1 MLLLF
6 CQTLWLCCCK
16 PFLHFSCILLMN
28 QVSLTVI
35 SAANVLLC
43 MIHCLQCQSQ
53 HDLLILQQC
62 QCQSDHFLKLVTANL
77 CVSEC
82 DELKHKLNTV
92 NTALLQMS
100 VLNQIAAALEEIYNA
115 MHMTVYLSALCL
127 CFKSYFYAFLI
138 YLCYSA
144 SLLYLDCG

>member
-6 CQTLWLCCCK
+6 CQTLWLCHCK
-16 PFLHFSCILLMN
+16 LFLHFSCVLLTN
-28 QVSLTVI
+28 QVSFTII
-35 SAANVLLC
+35 SAVNVLLC
-43 MIHCLQCQSQ
+43 MIHCLQHQSQ

-62 QCQSDHFLKLVTANL
+62 WCWDNHFLKLVTANL

-100 VLNQIAAALEEIYNA
+100 VLNQIAAALKEIYNA
-115 MHMTVYLSALCL
+115 ICITVCLSALCL
-127 CFKSYFYAFLI
+127 HFKSYFHAFLMH
-138 YLCYSA
+138 LCYLA
-144 SLLYLDCG
+144 LLLHLDCD